1 MMERCLARIEMSPQ
15 GGAAAADAAAVA
27 ARHRGSCIG
36 TKLGNGPRALL
47 WPTLASMVGGL
58 VSLFMG
64 IKRPL
69 RNSARS

>member
-15 GGAAAADAAAVA
+15 GVAAAA

-64 IKRPL
+64 IKTPL

>member
-15 GGAAAADAAAVA
+15 GAAAAAAAAVA

-36 TKLGNGPRALL
+36 TKLRNGPRALL

-64 IKRPL
+64 IKRPQ

>member
-15 GGAAAADAAAVA
+15 GGAAAAAAAV